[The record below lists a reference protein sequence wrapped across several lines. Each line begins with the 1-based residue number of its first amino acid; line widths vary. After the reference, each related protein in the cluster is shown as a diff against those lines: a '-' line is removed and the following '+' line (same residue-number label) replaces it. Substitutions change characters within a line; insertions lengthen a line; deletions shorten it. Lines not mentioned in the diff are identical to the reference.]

1 VDGTKSPVIYYCDGR
16 QVGNARSK
24 VRTSKALVIILMAE
38 VTRNAPP
45 GFILDACACLAQ
57 LGSGIDESVVVQPET
72 LKRLRSGR
80 GTSDDVEQVCTAVSL
95 RDHLKWLSLYICVY

>member
-1 VDGTKSPVIYYCDGR
+1 
-16 QVGNARSK
+16 
-24 VRTSKALVIILMAE
+24 VIIPMAE

-57 LGSGIDESVVVQPET
+57 FGSGSDEPVVQPET

-80 GTSDDVEQVCTAVSL
+80 GTSDDVDQVCNTVCFA
-95 RDHLKWLSLYICVY
+95 